1 MSCFAREGF
10 HRTSMHDIYAESGLS
25 AGAVYGYFGGKE
37 QIIEAI
43 ASEAHRLAQSVAASV
58 PENDEGD
65 NGLYGLL
72 EALFGGF
79 EDFDLA
85 QVDQRIRLSL
95 QLWAEALRNPR
106 VKAQLLEN
114 VEAVRGAF
122 AQLVRRGQASGRL
135 DPALSPDAV
144 ARAMIALFQGL
155 ILQRTWYESIDL
167 DAYRAVVR
175 ALLEGLS
182 TRQSSDDGRRPSA
195 EPLSGLGS

>member
-25 AGAVYGYFGGKE
+25 PGAVYGYFEGKE

-58 PENDEGD
+58 PESDEGD
-65 NGLYGLL
+65 GGLYGLL
-72 EALFGGF
+72 EALLGGF
-79 EDFDLA
+79 EHFDLA

-114 VEAVRGAF
+114 IEAVRGAF

-135 DPALSPDAV
+135 DPALDPDAV

-155 ILQRTWYESIDL
+155 ILQRTWHERIDL

-175 ALLEGLS
+175 ALLEGLG
-182 TRQSSDDGRRPSA
+182 TKQRSDDPGQCGGKEA
-195 EPLSGLGS
+195 TE